1 MDSKNKVECIDIDS
15 SNDSVVFVAEYQTGN
30 LKQYNF

>member
-1 MDSKNKVECIDIDS
+1 MDSKNKVECIDS